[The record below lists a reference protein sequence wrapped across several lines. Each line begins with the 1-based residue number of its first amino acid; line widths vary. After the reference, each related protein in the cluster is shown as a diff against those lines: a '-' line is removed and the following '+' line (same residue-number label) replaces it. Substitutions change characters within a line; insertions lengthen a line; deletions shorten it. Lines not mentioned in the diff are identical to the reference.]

1 MIESQAGRTV
11 PLSAGQRARLI
22 IEMVP
27 LGFFV
32 LALLFVVFY
41 LPRLTGTSPPIA
53 LILFLGLVVAVMAWI
68 AWLRLRDVTAGVAL
82 VEEDRLERLV
92 HARNASGPQAYR
104 GRFERL
110 GRMRLSRSAYKQGQN
125 GARYRVAYSP
135 ASRIVWALEPLEG

>member
-1 MIESQAGRTV
+1 MIEAQVARTV

-41 LPRLTGTSPPIA
+41 LPRLTNTPSVA
-53 LILFLGLVVAVMAWI
+53 LILFLGLVVAVVAWI
-68 AWLRLRDVTAGVAL
+68 ALQRLRDLTAGVAL
-82 VEEDRLERLV
+82 VEEDRLEQLV
-92 HARNASGPQAYR
+92 RSRSASGPQAFH

-110 GRMRLSRSAYKQGQN
+110 GRMRLSRAAYKTGQN

-135 ASRIVWALEPLEG
+135 SSRIVWALEPLEG